1 MNPRVS
7 PGAYMDVMQVLS
19 PFLPDPTPRT
29 VLPGRRPRHGQ
40 VRMQKRR
47 PGTRS
52 GSEAPP
58 VPVDRADSFEA
69 FFADHHA
76 DLFGAMYLITRNRH
90 EAEEIMQDAFLKVL
104 ERWDHVSS
112 LADPVGYL
120 YRTAMNL
127 FRKRWRRASLM
138 LRRTVGFTPPDDE
151 ISLIERR
158 VDVVRAVAS
167 LSPRQRAVIVLT
179 DLLDFSSEEA
189 ARMLGVRSGTVR
201 MHASRARAALASM
214 LEEER

>member
-1 MNPRVS
+1 
-7 PGAYMDVMQVLS
+7 
-19 PFLPDPTPRT
+19 
-29 VLPGRRPRHGQ
+29 
-40 VRMQKRR
+40 MQKRR

-58 VPVDRADSFEA
+58 VTVDRTDSFEA

-104 ERWDHVSS
+104 ERWERVSS

-127 FRKRWRRASLM
+127 FRKRWRRASLV
-138 LRRTVGFTPPDDE
+138 LRGTVGFTPRDDE
-151 ISLIERR
+151 ISLIETR
-158 VDVVRAVAS
+158 VDVVRALAS
-167 LSPRQRAVIVLT
+167 LSPRQRAVVVLT
-179 DLLDFSSEEA
+179 ELLEFSSEEA
-189 ARMLGVRSGTVR
+189 GRMLGIEPGTVR
-201 MHASRARAALASM
+201 MHASRSRAALADM
-214 LEEER
+214 LGDPR